1 MVVKLTTRRWAMEM
15 GVVSLRGSDA
25 LHSLPYLGAHLL
37 IGKGSYLIHTANQKN
52 VTLNLDFAK
61 SVTNLPK
68 TQKAVF
74 RDRKKVE

>member
-1 MVVKLTTRRWAMEM
+1 MNI
-15 GVVSLRGSDA
+15 VSLRDSDT

-37 IGKGSYLIHTANQKN
+37 VGKGSFLIHTANQKN

-68 TQKAVF
+68 TQKAFFLRQEKNRVIHSTQPN
-74 RDRKKVE
+74 V

>member
-1 MVVKLTTRRWAMEM
+1 MEM
-15 GVVSLRGSDA
+15 GVVSLGGSDA

-68 TQKAVF
+68 TQKAVVATG
-74 RDRKKVE
+74 KK